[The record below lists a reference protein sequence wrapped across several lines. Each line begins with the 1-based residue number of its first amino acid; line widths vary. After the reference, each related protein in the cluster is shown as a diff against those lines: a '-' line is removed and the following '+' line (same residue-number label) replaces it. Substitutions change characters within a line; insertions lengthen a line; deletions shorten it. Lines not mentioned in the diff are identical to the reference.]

1 MRAWG
6 LKELDD
12 GRAAHGK
19 ESLKQVTFEGGKV
32 GALGDGLANEA
43 IKVFGH
49 GDEGIGLAKG

>member
-1 MRAWG
+1 
-6 LKELDD
+6 LKELVD

-49 GDEGIGLAKG
+49 GDGGIGLAKG